1 MCTTHVLLESRA
13 QCDKTRVLDVL
24 ASVISEN
31 ETNILGSPTNLLRSL
46 TLSNSNGRKCCL
58 PVRVNVQ
65 TPRTRDGSQGNYQ
78 EKYPK
83 RKRVSIDLRTFTPRP
98 LTGEHSFGD
107 GLTIPN
113 RSGINY
119 GPRFVPTARSPN
131 DASACDDVELFCRL
145 GTQRTLRYHSITRSQ
160 VANLVD

>member
-13 QCDKTRVLDVL
+13 QCDRTRVLDVL

-31 ETNILGSPTNLLRSL
+31 ETTILGSPTNLLRSL

-58 PVRVNVQ
+58 PVRVNAQ
-65 TPRTRDGSQGNYQ
+65 TPRTRDGSQRELPRKGTPSESVSALICERSLRVPLQGN
-78 EKYPK
+78 
-83 RKRVSIDLRTFTPRP
+83 T
-98 LTGEHSFGD
+98 HSET

-145 GTQRTLRYHSITRSQ
+145 GTQRTLRYLSLDHK
-160 VANLVD
+160 